1 MTITYQN
8 RLPDPSTAIGN
19 AGQVGGTAG
28 PGFASMQLT
37 SSSPVMQTRTNSG
50 RLVSRSVVGHKW
62 SVAINYNPMTREEFE
77 PIQNFLLNTRG
88 GLKAFF
94 ISLPQNNVPQLAAFA
109 TYAAANLTNILT
121 NTTAGKFIPGNSY
134 KINVVSNTN
143 FVSAGA
149 ENSSVGTVFTATGS
163 GANNGTGRVIAT
175 AGSTSILVDGFGTTV
190 GRDPRPGDMF
200 TISDASDTSHLKMYK
215 VTQVET
221 NAVYNSTQPATAER
235 IIHFMP
241 GLQKQTL
248 NNSVLNFHNPLMRV
262 VLASDVQQY
271 DLNTNNLYSFSL
283 KLEEA
288 QS

>member
-19 AGQVGGTAG
+19 AGEVGGTAG
-28 PGFASMQLT
+28 PGFARMQLT

-94 ISLPQNNVPQLAAFA
+94 ISLPQNNVPQNAAFA
-109 TYAAANLTNILT
+109 TYAASNLTALRT
-121 NTTAGKFIPGNSY
+121 NTEAAGNLIPGNAY
-134 KINVVSNTN
+134 KINTIGTTN
-143 FVSAGA
+143 FVSVGA
-149 ENSSVGTVFTATGS
+149 ETNTIGTVFTATGPAAGS
-163 GANNGTGRVIAT
+163 GIVIAT
-175 AGSTSILVDGFGTTV
+175 AGTTSIMVDGFGSTI

-200 TISDASDTSHLKMYK
+200 TISDTNDTSHLKMYK

-221 NAVYNSTQPATAER
+221 NTVYNSTRPAETER

-248 NNSVLNFHNPLMRV
+248 NNVVLNFHNPLMRV

>member
-19 AGQVGGTAG
+19 AGQVGGTVG

-62 SVAINYNPMTREEFE
+62 SVAIKYNPMTREEFE

-109 TYAAANLTNILT
+109 TYAASNLTALRT
-121 NTTAGKFIPGNSY
+121 HTEAAGNLIPGNAY
-134 KINVVSNTN
+134 KINAPGNTN
-143 FVSAGA
+143 FVSLGA
-149 ENSSVGTVFTATGS
+149 ANSLAGTVFTATGAGAGS
-163 GANNGTGRVIAT
+163 GTVIAT
-175 AGSTSILVDGFGTTV
+175 AGSTSIMVDGFGSTV

-200 TISDASDTSHLKMYK
+200 TISDTNDTSHLKMYK

-221 NAVYNSTQPATAER
+221 NAVYNSTQPAAAER

-248 NNSVLNFHNPLMRV
+248 GDAVLNFHNPLMRV

>member
-94 ISLPQNNVPQLAAFA
+94 LSLPQNNVPQLAAFA
-109 TYAAANLTNILT
+109 TYAASNVLSTHTESSNL
-121 NTTAGKFIPGNSY
+121 IPGNSY
-134 KINVVSNTN
+134 KINTVGTTN
-143 FVSAGA
+143 FQSIGA
-149 ENSSVGTVFTATGS
+149 ENSSVGTVFTATGAGAGS
-163 GANNGTGRVIAT
+163 GTVIAT
-175 AGSTSILVDGFGTTV
+175 AGSTSIMADGFGTTV

-200 TISDASDTSHLKMYK
+200 TISDANDTSHLKMYK

-221 NAVYNSTQPATAER
+221 NTVYNSTRPAATER

>member
-1 MTITYQN
+1 M
-8 RLPDPSTAIGN
+8 PD
-19 AGQVGGTAG
+19 QVGGTAG

-94 ISLPQNNVPQLAAFA
+94 LSLPQNNVPQLAAFA
-109 TYAAANLTNILT
+109 TYAASNVLSTHTESSNL
-121 NTTAGKFIPGNSY
+121 IPGNSY
-134 KINVVSNTN
+134 KINTVGTTN
-143 FVSAGA
+143 FQSIGA
-149 ENSSVGTVFTATGS
+149 ENSSVGTVFTATGAGAGS
-163 GANNGTGRVIAT
+163 GTVIAT
-175 AGSTSILVDGFGTTV
+175 AGSTSIMADGFGTTV

-221 NAVYNSTQPATAER
+221 NAVYNSTQPA
-235 IIHFMP
+235 
-241 GLQKQTL
+241 
-248 NNSVLNFHNPLMRV
+248 NS
-262 VLASDVQQY
+262 
-271 DLNTNNLYSFSL
+271 
-283 KLEEA
+283 
-288 QS
+288 

>member
-94 ISLPQNNVPQLAAFA
+94 LSLPQNNVPQLAAFA

-121 NTTAGKFIPGNSY
+121 NTKSSNLIPGNSY
-134 KINVVSNTN
+134 KINTVGTTN
-143 FVSAGA
+143 FVSIGA
-149 ENSSVGTVFTATGS
+149 ENSSVGTVFTATGAGAGS
-163 GANNGTGRVIAT
+163 GTVIAT
-175 AGSTSILVDGFGTTV
+175 AGSTSIMADGFGSTA

-200 TISDASDTSHLKMYK
+200 TISDANDTSHLKMYK